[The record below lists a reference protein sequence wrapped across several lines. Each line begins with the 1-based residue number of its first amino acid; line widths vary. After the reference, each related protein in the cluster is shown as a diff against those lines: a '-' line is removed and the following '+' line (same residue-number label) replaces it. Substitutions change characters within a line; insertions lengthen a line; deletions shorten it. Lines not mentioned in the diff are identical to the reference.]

1 MSYRLSVLRTLVVF
15 FALAGIA
22 RGQNLVEAGFGVR
35 GGLLANESFQANQ
48 NCVDSACGFGGPSR
62 AAVRADKLPGTVG
75 PAVNVLLHDRVEIR
89 FEVVHRRFGYQVGGA
104 PFYVTQTTHG
114 TLWEYPLLATYHFG
128 SGPIRPFAGGGMS
141 IGMTGTSTTETKDPT
156 SVYRTSGSLSNQ
168 SLPYYLVAGIDGR
181 ISHVSIRPEFRYSH
195 FSVDQNPFA
204 IAVLKPNQFEFLVG
218 VSVQSVLKK
227 LDTHH

>member
-1 MSYRLSVLRTLVVF
+1 MNVF
-15 FALAGIA
+15 
-22 RGQNLVEAGFGVR
+22 
-35 GGLLANESFQANQ
+35 
-48 NCVDSACGFGGPSR
+48 
-62 AAVRADKLPGTVG
+62 
-75 PAVNVLLHDRVEIR
+75 LHDRVEIR
-89 FEVVHRRFGYQVGGA
+89 FEAVHRRFGYQVGGA

-141 IGMTGTSTTETKDPT
+141 IGMTGTSITETKDPT
-156 SVYRTSGSLSNQ
+156 SVNRTSGSLSNP
-168 SLPYYLVAGIDGR
+168 SLPYYLVAGIDAR

-227 LDTHH
+227 RDTHRSIEWVSKRKFLKVADLIEVCGFATGKRRPRPN